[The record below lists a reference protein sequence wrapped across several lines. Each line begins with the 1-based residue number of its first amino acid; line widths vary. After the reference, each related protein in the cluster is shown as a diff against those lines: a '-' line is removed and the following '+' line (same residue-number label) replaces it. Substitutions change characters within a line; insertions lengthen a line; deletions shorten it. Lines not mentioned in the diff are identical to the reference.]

1 MNNFEKLGSFYLGKQ
16 FNTSSHSIED
26 DLVLYDSKD
35 LTTHAVCVG
44 MTGSGKTG
52 LCISLLEE
60 AAIDSI
66 PSIIIDPKGD
76 ITNLLL
82 TFPNLSPE
90 EFLPWINKSEAR
102 KKGLTEEEFAKKQAS
117 LWKSGLAKW
126 GEDANRIKM
135 LKESADF
142 NIYTPGSS
150 AGKSISILKSFEAP
164 NQKLLE
170 DGDWFADKI
179 ESTTSSLLGLLGI
192 NADPITSREH
202 ILISNIFEFYWKKGQ
217 DLDLTSLIQSV
228 QNPPITK
235 IGVMDIESFFPSKD
249 RFKLAMGLNNLLS
262 SPSFQSW
269 MDGEPLNVNNLLYT
283 RQGNPKVSIFY
294 IAHLSDSERM
304 FFVSLLLNNILEWMR
319 LQSGTTSLRALLY
332 IDELFGF
339 MPPISNPPSKKPL
352 LTLMK
357 QARAFGLG
365 VMLATQNPIDLDY
378 KSLSN
383 AGTWFIGR
391 LQTKQDVDRVL
402 SGLQGSATESGLS
415 FNRKNLETLLSN
427 LDKRVF
433 LLNNVHENNPIIFHT
448 RWAMS
453 YLRGPLTRSQIKKLT
468 KPNTKSTAA
477 IPETTKNK
485 KSVSINRPAL
495 PSEIKQLFIPY
506 RGELNDGETLLYKP
520 FLYTGAIVN
529 FRNQRKNIDIS
540 KQVRLITQ
548 IKDDVLTVDFKNSDE
563 LDIELSELSQKP
575 EKNIQFDNLPRA
587 AINKKNYSLW
597 EKDFK
602 EFIYRTY
609 NIQLLKSPTLNLTSE
624 PNESPQDFKIRLR
637 QIARERRDEWIEKKR
652 NAYAKKIDSLQTKIK
667 RATDRIQIEQSQSK
681 QQKLQAAISFGAT
694 LLGAF
699 LGRKA
704 ISRSTIGKA
713 GTTIRT
719 AGRAMKESQDVNR
732 AKENL
737 RLLNAKLVELQ
748 NNFQEEVDNFTEKF
762 DISTEEFEKVL
773 IRPKKSDIDVKLVS
787 LLWAP
792 YKNENGTLT
801 KYF

>member
-1 MNNFEKLGSFYLGKQ
+1 MDNFEKLGSFYLGKQ
-16 FNTSSHSIED
+16 YNTSSHSIED

-102 KKGLTEEEFAKKQAS
+102 KKGLTEEEYAKKQAA

-126 GEDANRIKM
+126 GEDANRIKK
-135 LKESADF
+135 LKDSAEF

-170 DGDWFADKI
+170 DTDWFADKI

-192 NADPITSREH
+192 DADPITSREH
-202 ILISNIFEFYWKKGQ
+202 ILLSNIFKFYWEQ
-217 DLDLTSLIQSV
+217 SIDLDLTKLIESV

-269 MDGEPLNVNNLLYT
+269 LEGEALDVGGLLYT
-283 RQGNPKVSIFY
+283 YQGNPKVSIFY
-294 IAHLSDSERM
+294 IAHLSDTERM

-402 SGLQGSATESGLS
+402 SGLQGSATESGIS

-433 LLNNVHENNPIIFHT
+433 LLNNVHEENPIIFHT

-453 YLRGPLTRSQIKKLT
+453 YLRGPLTRTQIKKLT
-468 KPNTKSTAA
+468 KPSTKTVNIVHKPSM
-477 IPETTKNK
+477 NK
-485 KSVSINRPAL
+485 KSIGSNRPAL
-495 PSEIKQLFIPY
+495 PTEITQLFIPY
-506 RGELNDGETLLYKP
+506 RGKIEDGNTLLYRP
-520 FLYTGAIVN
+520 FLYSGAEVN
-529 FRNQRKNIDIS
+529 FRNQRRNIDLS
-540 KQVRLITQ
+540 KPVQLMTLM
-548 IKDDVLTVDFKNSDE
+548 KNDVLTVNFNDSEK
-563 LDIELSELSQKP
+563 LDVELSELSKKP

-587 AINKKNYSLW
+587 AANKKNYALW

-602 EFIYRTY
+602 EFLYRTY
-609 NIQLLKSPTLNLTSE
+609 FIELLKSPTLNLTSR
-624 PNESPQDFKIRLR
+624 PNESAKDFKIRLR

-652 NAYAKKIDSLQTKIK
+652 KTYAKKIDALQTKIK
-667 RATDRIQIEQSQSK
+667 RAADRIQIEESQSK

-704 ISRSTIGKA
+704 VSRSTIGKA
-713 GTTIRT
+713 GTTIRS
-719 AGRAMKESQDVNR
+719 AGRVIKESQDVNR

-737 RLLNAKLVELQ
+737 RILNSKLQELQ
-748 NNFQEEVDNFTEKF
+748 NSFQEEVDGFTEKF

-773 IRPKKSDIDVKLVS
+773 IRPKKSDIDVTLVS

-792 YKNENGTLT
+792 YKDENGTLE
-801 KYF
+801 KFF